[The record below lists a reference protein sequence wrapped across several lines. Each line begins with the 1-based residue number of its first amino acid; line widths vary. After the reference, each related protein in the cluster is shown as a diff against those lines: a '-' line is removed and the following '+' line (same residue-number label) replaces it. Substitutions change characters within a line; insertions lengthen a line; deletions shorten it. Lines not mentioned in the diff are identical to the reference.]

1 MMSKKGCPTHP
12 LSSADIYDLPSA
24 LDFLS
29 TIPGQLLKIKN
40 PVDPYCE
47 LAGVYKVLGAGT
59 PAIPPTRSGPAALFE
74 NVKGYDIPVVT
85 GVLATR
91 ERTGLL
97 MGSPQEHLARAL
109 LDAVRHP
116 VAPVMVPQ
124 NQAPCQEVV
133 HGSPLDIM
141 KILPVPTVTAL
152 DAGPSFCIALLYAA
166 DPETGEEDVTI
177 HRMCVLG
184 KDEIS
189 VYFITGRH
197 IDQFR
202 AKAEKMGKS
211 LPVSIN
217 IGMDP
222 IIYLTSCFEAPTT
235 PIGFNELS
243 IAGAVRNRPVE
254 MVDCV
259 SVKAKAIARAEIVIE
274 GEILPNRRIAED
286 INTGKGY
293 MMPEFPGYMGK
304 SQPSLP
310 VLKVSAITHRRKPI
324 FQTLVGPGLE
334 HVNLLGIPTEAS
346 ILRLVGDS
354 QPGRLINV
362 YQHPSGGGKYL
373 AIMQVRKA
381 VATDEGRQRQAAL
394 AAFAAFA
401 ELKHIILVDE
411 DVDIFNTDDVLW
423 AMTTRYQGDVS
434 TVFIPGVYLH
444 ALDPSSS
451 PAFSPSIIAPGIAC
465 KTIFDC
471 TVPYALKEDFKRAAF
486 MDVKIEDYLK

>member
-1 MMSKKGCPTHP
+1 MSKKDPSLHLP
-12 LSSADIYDLPSA
+12 SASDINDLPSA
-24 LDFLS
+24 LDLLS
-29 TIPGQLLKIKN
+29 KIPGQLLKIKK

-59 PAIPPTRSGPAALFE
+59 PAVPPTRMGPAALFE

-85 GVLATR
+85 GVLASR
-91 ERTGLL
+91 ERTALL
-97 MGSPQEHLARAL
+97 MGCTQDRVAPAL

-116 VAPVMVPQ
+116 VAPVMVSQ
-124 NQAPCQEVV
+124 SQAPCQEVI
-133 HGSPLDIM
+133 HSSPLDIM

-166 DPETGEEDVTI
+166 DPETGEEDVTV
-177 HRMCVLG
+177 HRMCVVG
-184 KDEIS
+184 TDEIS

-202 AKAEKMGKS
+202 MKAERMGKS

-254 MVDCV
+254 MVNCV

-304 SQPSLP
+304 SQPALP

-362 YQHPSGGGKYL
+362 YAHPSGGGKYL

-423 AMTTRYQGDVS
+423 AMTTRYQGDRS
-434 TVFIPGVYLH
+434 TVFLPGVYLH

-451 PAFSPSIIAPGIAC
+451 PAFSPSILAPGIAC
-465 KTIFDC
+465 KMIFDC
-471 TVPYALKEDFKRAAF
+471 TVPYALREDFKRAEF
-486 MDVKIEDYLK
+486 MDVKIEDYLE

>member
-1 MMSKKGCPTHP
+1 MPKKDHKAHLP
-12 LSSADIYDLPSA
+12 SSADINDLPSA

-29 TIPGQLLKIKN
+29 TIPGQLLRIKK

-59 PAIPPTRSGPAALFE
+59 PAAPPTRPGPAALFE
-74 NVKGYDIPVVT
+74 NVKGYDIPVAT
-85 GVLATR
+85 GLLATR
-91 ERTGLL
+91 DR
-97 MGSPQEHLARAL
+97 AAL
-109 LDAVRHP
+109 LLGGTQDRLAQVLLDSVRHP
-116 VAPVMVPQ
+116 VAPVMMPQ
-124 NQAPCQEVV
+124 NRAPSQEVV
-133 HGSPLDIM
+133 HGAPLDIM

-152 DAGPSFCIALLYAA
+152 DAGPSFCLALLYAA

-177 HRMCVLG
+177 HRMCVVG
-184 KDEIS
+184 RDEIS
-189 VYFITGRH
+189 VYFIGGRH
-197 IDQFR
+197 IDHFR
-202 AKAEKMGKS
+202 AKAEKMGKP
-211 LPVSIN
+211 LPVSVN

-222 IIYLTSCFEAPTT
+222 VIYLASCFEAPTT

-243 IAGAVRNRPVE
+243 IAGAVRNRPIE
-254 MVDCV
+254 LVDCV
-259 SVKAKAIARAEIVIE
+259 SVKAKALARAEIVIE
-274 GEILPNRRIAED
+274 GEILPGRRVAED
-286 INTGKGY
+286 INTGNGL

-346 ILRLVGDS
+346 ILRLVNDS
-354 QPGRLINV
+354 SPGRLKNV
-362 YQHPSGGGKYL
+362 YAHPSGGGKYL
-373 AIMQVRKA
+373 AIMQIRKA
-381 VATDEGRQRQAAL
+381 AATDEGRQRQAAL
-394 AAFAAFA
+394 VAFAAFA

-423 AMTTRYQGDVS
+423 AMTTRFQGDVS
-434 TVFIPGVYLH
+434 TVFIPGVYCH

-451 PAFSPSIIAPGIAC
+451 PAFSPSIKAMGIAC

-471 TVPYALKEDFKRAAF
+471 TVPYALKEDFVRAKF
-486 MDVKIEDYLK
+486 MDVQIQDYLE